1 MEQKADRRAARASE
15 PYDGEILITG
25 MGVVTPIGASVQEFW
40 EANLAGRSG
49 LVHEYRMDLSKLPC
63 GWVAG
68 IIPEEAKRQVA
79 QRSRPEGRSWGD
91 TLMHDALDQ
100 ALTDAGLEGP
110 LERPAALVWARVWPG
125 PSGSF
130 PQDYPV
136 HLEDAA
142 RRYEAVGSE
151 PGRIVEYLEGKKLPS
166 ELTDVSAFQAEVSA
180 RLGVPLKA
188 TRLEATCSGG
198 LRALAEAAR
207 LLRLGEADVAVVTAS
222 VSRSTPYVL
231 SQYGQLMALSRWK
244 GEPAQASTP
253 FDARRSGMVINE
265 SGGAVILETAEHA
278 RRRGA
283 RQAYASVGGWGLAVG
298 TGHVTA
304 PEVAEVERVIRNAI
318 ASSGLEPEDI
328 DTVNAHGTST
338 KLNDV
343 TEAAALRRVF
353 GDRMAEID
361 VCAVKSL
368 TGHGS
373 AASGVVETVAAA
385 LTLTHGVVPPVAT
398 CTEPDPK
405 CGVKTSLVPVQRP
418 VRTVLKCSFGFGG
431 QYASMVFRRPG
442 AVAAA

>member
-1 MEQKADRRAARASE
+1 MQRKSDQTAASPRLS
-15 PYDGEILITG
+15 DDEIVITG
-25 MGVVTPIGASVQEFW
+25 MGVVTPVGASVAEFW
-40 EANLAGRSG
+40 EANLSGRSG
-49 LVHEYRMDLSKLPC
+49 LVPEHRMDLSKLPC

-68 IIPEEAKRQVA
+68 IIPDDAKKAVA
-79 QRSRPEGRSWGD
+79 ERSRPPGRSWGD
-91 TLMHDALDQ
+91 TLLHDALDQ
-100 ALTDAGLEGP
+100 ALDDAGLDGP
-110 LERPAALVWARVWPG
+110 LEAPAALVWARVWPG

-130 PQDYPV
+130 PQDYV
-136 HLEDAA
+136 EHLEESA
-142 RRYEAVGSE
+142 RRYEAAGSD
-151 PGRIVEYLEGKKLPS
+151 PGRIVAYLEDRELPS
-166 ELTDVSAFQAEVSA
+166 ELTDVSAFPAEVSG

-188 TRLEATCSGG
+188 ARLEATCSGG

-207 LLRLGEADVAVVTAS
+207 LLRLGEAEVAVVAAS

-244 GEPAQASTP
+244 GDPAQASMP

-265 SGGAVILETAEHA
+265 SSGAVILETAQHA

-283 RQAYASVGGWGLAVG
+283 RAYASVGGWGLAVG

-304 PEVAEVERVIRNAI
+304 PEVTEVERVIRAAI
-318 ASSGLEPEDI
+318 AESGLSPQDI

-343 TEAAALRRVF
+343 TEASALRRVF
-353 GDRMAEID
+353 GDRMDEID

-385 LTLTHGVVPPVAT
+385 LTLTHGVVPPVVT

-405 CGVKTSLVPVQRP
+405 CGVKTSTVPVRRP

-431 QYASMVFRRPG
+431 QYAAMVFRRPET
-442 AVAAA
+442 VAAA

>member
-1 MEQKADRRAARASE
+1 MKSTATT
-15 PYDGEILITG
+15 YDGEILITG
-25 MGVVTPIGASVQEFW
+25 MGVVTPIGASVADFW
-40 EANLAGRSG
+40 AANLAGRSG

-63 GWVAG
+63 GWVGG
-68 IIPEEAKRQVA
+68 IIPEKLKEEVA
-79 QRSRPEGRSWGD
+79 ARSGIPGRSWGD
-91 TLMHDALDQ
+91 TLMHDAVDQ
-100 ALTDAGLEGP
+100 ALADAGLTEP

-130 PQDYPV
+130 PQDYAA

-142 RRYEAVGSE
+142 KRYEAVGTDQA
-151 PGRIVEYLEGKKLPS
+151 GTVEYLRGKPLPD
-166 ELTDVSAFQAEVSA
+166 ELTDVSGFQAEIA
-180 RLGVPLKA
+180 EKLGVPLKA

-198 LRALAEAAR
+198 LRAIAEAAR
-207 LLRLGEADVAVVTAS
+207 MLRLGDAEVAVVAAS

-244 GEPAQASTP
+244 GEASQASMP

-283 RQAYASVGGWGLAVG
+283 VKRHAAIGGWGLAVG
-298 TGHVTA
+298 TAHVTA
-304 PEVAEVERVIRNAI
+304 PAVEEVERVIRTAI
-318 ASSGLEPEDI
+318 DASGLSPQDI

-338 KLNDV
+338 KLNDA
-343 TEAAALRRVF
+343 TESAALHRVF
-353 GDRMAEID
+353 GERMAEID
-361 VCAVKSL
+361 VCAIKSL

-385 LTLTHGVVPPVAT
+385 LTLTHGVVPPVVT

-405 CGVKTSLVPVQRP
+405 CNVKTSTVPVERP
-418 VRTVLKCSFGFGG
+418 VGTVLKCSFGFGG
-431 QYASMVFRRPG
+431 QYASMVFRRPEDAL
-442 AVAAA
+442 AV